1 MTTNHPPDLKV
12 RVYYEDT
19 DAGGVT
25 YYANYLKYA
34 ERARTEWIRH
44 IVGREGKLWTKDDPI
59 FVVRH
64 LEADYKAPARHD
76 DYLSVTT
83 ELIKMGGASFVME
96 QCINRGEET
105 LVALKV
111 TLVAVTHDGNVL
123 RLPAQWRQKLE
134 QYLSQS

>member
-1 MTTNHPPDLKV
+1 MTANNPTDLAV

-44 IVGREGKLWTKDDPI
+44 VIQREGALWTDDDPL

-64 LEADYKAPARHD
+64 LEADYKAPARLD
-76 DYLSVTT
+76 DSLTVTT
-83 ELIKMGGASFVME
+83 KLIKIGGASFTMD
-96 QCINRGEET
+96 QHICRDGES

-111 TLVAVTHDGNVL
+111 TLVAVTHDGKVL
-123 RLPAQWRQKLE
+123 RLPSKWRKKLE
-134 QYLSQS
+134 QYL

>member
-1 MTTNHPPDLKV
+1 MTTDLPPDLKV

-34 ERARTEWIRH
+34 ERARTEWIRY
-44 IVGREGKLWTKDDPI
+44 ITGREGPLWTKDDPV

-64 LEADYKAPARHD
+64 LEADYIAPARHD
-76 DYLSVTT
+76 DCLSVTT
-83 ELIKMGGASFVME
+83 TLTKMGGASFVME
-96 QCINRGEET
+96 QHIKRGEDA

-123 RLPAQWRQKLE
+123 RLPPEWRQKLE

>member
-1 MTTNHPPDLKV
+1 MINTPSDLNV

-34 ERARTEWIRH
+34 ERARTEWIRQ
-44 IVGREGKLWTKDDPI
+44 ITGREGPLWTKDDPI

-64 LEADYKAPARHD
+64 LEADYIASARHD
-76 DYLSVTT
+76 DSLVVTT
-83 ELIKMGGASFVME
+83 KLIKMGGASFVME
-96 QCINRGEET
+96 QNIQRDGKT

-111 TLVAVTHDGNVL
+111 TLVTITHDGKVL
-123 RLPAQWRQKLE
+123 RLPPEWRQKL
-134 QYLSQS
+134 QLYIS